1 MKTFEIEVD
10 VRSPAVQAGARS
22 HVYGRLAE
30 ILAFPTAKL
39 ADALASGEW
48 LAEVAAMA
56 SHLPFDWPLADGDG
70 VLNGGSITQERM
82 EAEYIRLFEVG
93 AGRPFCPLYEGSHR
107 SGRMKIMEELVRF
120 YEHFGLLAAAGDQP
134 DHVCAELEF
143 MHYLAFKQ
151 AAAISAGADA
161 GGLMLAQK
169 EFIERR
175 LCRWLPQVAALVA
188 SAEAARF
195 YRPATALASEFC
207 RLDLGWLKAMSGK
220 SVL

>member
-22 HVYGRLAE
+22 RVYGRLE
-30 ILAFPTAKL
+30 ELLAFPTYEL
-39 ADALASGEW
+39 ANALASGGW
-48 LAEVAAMA
+48 LAEVAGMA
-56 SHLPFDWPLADGDG
+56 KHLPFDWPLADGGAALSDD
-70 VLNGGSITQERM
+70 SITQAGM

-93 AGRPFCPLYEGSHR
+93 VGRPFCPLYEGSHR

-120 YEHFGLLAAAGDQP
+120 YEHFGLRAAAGDQP

-143 MHYLAFKQ
+143 VHYLAFKE
-151 AAAISAGADA
+151 AAAVSAGADA

-169 EFIERR
+169 EFLERR
-175 LCRWLPQVAALVA
+175 LCRWLPRVAALVA

-195 YRPATALASEFC
+195 YRPVTALASEFC

-220 SVL
+220 SVP